1 MVGPISKPGLRTMR
15 LVTAIHA
22 GREFTGAW
30 VDADTLVLDLATA
43 ARVAGLDARPFADM
57 QTLIASGPRTWDI
70 ARELVL
76 RSAGDCLIPTRE
88 CALRAPLPCPAQLR
102 DFLCFEQHLLNAF
115 AAAKELI
122 CARSSDPDA
131 TRAELDQ
138 SGAYAIP
145 AVWYQSPIYYNASRF
160 AVCGHDTD
168 VFWPAYS
175 EVMDFEL
182 EFAAVIGKPGHD
194 IRTEDALAHVF
205 GYTVFNDFSARD
217 EQFRAMAGKLG
228 PGKGKDFDNANALG
242 PCIVTAD
249 EIGDPYSLTMS
260 ARVNGEEWSRG
271 NTSSMFHRF
280 EQVIA
285 HISRSE
291 TLHPGEVLGSGT
303 VGTGCGLEQ
312 NRYLKSG
319 DVVELEIERIGV
331 LRNRVLRKT

>member
-1 MVGPISKPGLRTMR
+1 MR

-22 GREFTGAW
+22 GREFAGAW
-30 VDADTLVLDLATA
+30 IDDDRLIVDLARAAA
-43 ARVAGLDARPFADM
+43 ARGDKSGAFSSM
-57 QTLIASGPRTWDI
+57 QSLISAGPRAWDR
-70 ARELVL
+70 ARELL
-76 RSAGDCLIPTRE
+76 LHPDEGSIFPSANCQ
-88 CALRAPLPCPAQLR
+88 LRAPLPQPAQLR

-122 CARSSDPDA
+122 VARADNPEE
-131 TRAELDQ
+131 TRRELDH

-145 AVWYQSPIYYNASRF
+145 SAWYQSPMYYNCSRF
-160 AVCGHDTD
+160 AVCGPDTD
-168 VFWPAYS
+168 VLWPAYS

-182 EFAAVIGKPGHD
+182 EFAAVIGIGGRD
-194 IRTEDALAHVF
+194 IKAENALSHVF

-217 EQFRAMAGKLG
+217 EQFRAMAGRLG

-249 EIGDPYSLTMS
+249 EIGDPYSLTML

-271 NTSSMFHRF
+271 STAAMHHRF

-285 HISRSE
+285 HISRAE

-312 NRYLKSG
+312 NRYLQHG
-319 DVVELEIERIGV
+319 DVVELDVERIGV
-331 LRNRVLRKT
+331 LRNRVLRA

>member
-1 MVGPISKPGLRTMR
+1 MR
-15 LVTAIHA
+15 LVTAVHEE
-22 GREFTGAW
+22 REFTGAW
-30 VDADTLVLDLATA
+30 IDGDRLVVDLAKA
-43 ARVAGLDARPFADM
+43 ARAGGHDPHAFVDM
-57 QTLIASGPRTWDI
+57 QTLISSGPRAWDL

-76 RSAGDCLIPTRE
+76 RPDGSCLMPSSACRF
-88 CALRAPLPCPAQLR
+88 RSPLPCPAQLR

-122 CARSSDPDA
+122 CSRSADPEA
-131 TRAELDQ
+131 TRAELERT
-138 SGAYAIP
+138 GAYSIP
-145 AVWYQSPIYYNASRF
+145 PVWYQSPIYYNASRF
-160 AVCGHDTD
+160 AVCGSDTD
-168 VFWPAYS
+168 VVWPAYS

-182 EFAAVIGKPGHD
+182 EFAAVIGIGGRD
-194 IRTEDALAHVF
+194 IAPADALRHVF

-217 EQFRAMAGKLG
+217 EQFRAMAGRLG

-249 EIGDPYSLTMS
+249 EIRDPYALSMT
-260 ARVNGEEWSRG
+260 ARVNGREWSRG

-312 NRYLKSG
+312 NRYLQHG
-319 DVVELEIERIGV
+319 DVVELEVESIGV
-331 LRNRVLRKT
+331 LRNRVLRQP

>member
-1 MVGPISKPGLRTMR
+1 MR
-15 LVTAIHA
+15 LVTAVHG

-30 VDADTLVLDLATA
+30 IDADRLVLDLAA
-43 ARVAGLDARPFADM
+43 AAKAGGHDPCLFADM
-57 QTLIASGPRTWDI
+57 QTLISSGPRAW
-70 ARELVL
+70 ELAKTLVHRPDDSCL
-76 RSAGDCLIPTRE
+76 SPSSACTF
-88 CALRAPLPCPAQLR
+88 RAPLPCPAQLR
-102 DFLCFEQHLLNAF
+102 DFLCFEEHLLNAF
-115 AAAKELI
+115 AAAKDLI
-122 CARSSDPDA
+122 CARSEDAEA
-131 TRAELDQ
+131 TRIELDR

-145 AVWYQSPIYYNASRF
+145 PVWYESPIYYNASRF
-160 AVCGHDTD
+160 AVCGPDTD

-182 EFAAVIGKPGHD
+182 EFAAVIGIGGRDIAPG
-194 IRTEDALAHVF
+194 DALGHVF

-217 EQFRAMAGKLG
+217 EQFRAMAGRLG

-249 EIGDPYSLTMS
+249 ELTDPYSLTLT
-260 ARVNGEEWSRG
+260 ARVNGQEWSRG
-271 NTSSMFHRF
+271 NSSAMFHRF

-312 NRYLKSG
+312 NRYLQHG
-319 DVVELEIERIGV
+319 DVVELEVERIGV
-331 LRNRVLRKT
+331 LRNRVLRRN